1 MTKSSNIIE
10 VATAT
15 DHFNNYCLWEYSP
28 ITPPSGKFRSST
40 LLFHSFLVEHA
51 NENAFRLVSL
61 IRDSFGIGNTVWGV
75 KRIDDLLKWEF
86 YIYDYRRRDRER
98 SISKFVEAIIPIAKC
113 SVPVNDNPHYF
124 MFSVD
129 IDNQLLSEARELDE
143 IHMYV
148 GNVGS
153 NVSSGISYSVTRDGN
168 RLENLYNFFRP
179 KEHRDDIIGK
189 ICCSGFTDAHKI
201 DLDSILWPE
210 LANCSTICLANKQNN
225 DCIYFSGITVDQL
238 LFAMNKLDYPSK
250 IVSFINEN
258 RSSLDHLL
266 YDFGIDYTL
275 SNGRMVVVKSGYYGT
290 F

>member
-1 MTKSSNIIE
+1 MTNGADRIE
-10 VATAT
+10 IVSAA
-15 DHFNNYCLWEYSP
+15 DRFNNYCLWEYVP
-28 ITPPSGKFRSST
+28 LTPPVGKFKAAT
-40 LLFHSFLVEHA
+40 LLYHSFDVGQAH
-51 NENAFRLVSL
+51 ENAFRVVQL
-61 IRDSFGIGNTVWGV
+61 IRNSFGDGNTVWGV
-75 KRIDDLLKWEF
+75 KLIDGFLKWEF
-86 YIYDYRRRDRER
+86 YVYDYRRRDRER
-98 SISKFVEAIIPIAKC
+98 SISRLIKAIAPLASC
-113 SVPVNDNPHYF
+113 SVPINENPDYF

-129 IDNQLLSEARELDE
+129 IDNRLLSGDGELDE
-143 IHMYV
+143 LHMYL
-148 GNVGS
+148 GNPGS
-153 NVSSGISYSVTRDGN
+153 SVSSGISYSLTSQGN
-168 RLENLYNFFRP
+168 RLENLYYFFDA
-179 KEHRDDIIGK
+179 KEHLEDILGK
-189 ICCSGFTDAHKI
+189 IYSSAFINTPKI
-201 DLDSILWPE
+201 DIDSILWPE